1 MVEEEKSLTITFDG
15 SELFGA
21 PTGPFPMISD
31 LFIQAQS
38 NKHIHLMYSST
49 VVSQSRSMSE

>member
-1 MVEEEKSLTITFDG
+1 MVKEEKSLTITFDG

-31 LFIQAQS
+31 LFIQVRS
-38 NKHIHLMYSST
+38 IEHIHLMYSST
-49 VVSQSRSMSE
+49 VVLQSRCMSE

>member
-31 LFIQAQS
+31 LFIQVRS
-38 NKHIHLMYSST
+38 IEHIHLMYSST
-49 VVSQSRSMSE
+49 VVLQSRCMSE